1 MHESERHPG
10 DGDSDA
16 AQEGV
21 DTTAD
26 LIAGWLGGA
35 GEFPP
40 PFLGLAVVSLA
51 DLVTA
56 TVGVLVG
63 NPFEASRRLLHLR
76 SMILD

>member
-16 AQEGV
+16 AQGTQEGV

-35 GEFPP
+35 GESFSP
-40 PFLGLAVVSLA
+40 L
-51 DLVTA
+51 
-56 TVGVLVG
+56 
-63 NPFEASRRLLHLR
+63 
-76 SMILD
+76 